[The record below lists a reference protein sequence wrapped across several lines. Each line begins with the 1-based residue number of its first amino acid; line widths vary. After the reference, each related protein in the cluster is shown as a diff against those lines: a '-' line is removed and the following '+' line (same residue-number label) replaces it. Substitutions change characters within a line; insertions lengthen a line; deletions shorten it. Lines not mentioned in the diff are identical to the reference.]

1 LVAGQ
6 SLAFRAA
13 GATNIVPSTESNDP
27 DLDSLRRQL
36 QESQD
41 RFRTLTENA
50 FDLICEIDE
59 RGVYRY
65 LSPNHRQVLGWDVDA
80 LVGQD
85 ALNFIHPDQRQFI
98 EQRLAQAVREGSG
111 CVEVQVQAANGEY
124 RWFETTGQSY
134 RTAGGELRFVVISRD
149 VTDRRAAQDRLRR
162 EQEYQRRLLALQDAD
177 RRLMAY
183 EIHDGLVQDL
193 YGAQLFLE
201 SVKVAGAFAA
211 DDAKAFKSAVELL
224 RGAIEEAR
232 RLING
237 LRPPI
242 LDERGLI
249 AALEHLAHDM
259 EQTWGVCIDFHAQV
273 QFDRLS
279 ATVENAVYRI
289 VQECLNNVQQH
300 SDTDRAQVELT
311 HEGNWLRVAVSD
323 RGKGFDP
330 AEVSSNRY
338 GLAGIRER
346 TRLLGGE
353 AQIDSRPGAGVTVVV
368 RLPLFDL
375 DPLGLDP
382 PSKEDNAV
390 E

>member
-1 LVAGQ
+1 
-6 SLAFRAA
+6 
-13 GATNIVPSTESNDP
+13 
-27 DLDSLRRQL
+27 
-36 QESQD
+36 
-41 RFRTLTENA
+41 
-50 FDLICEIDE
+50 
-59 RGVYRY
+59 
-65 LSPNHRQVLGWDVDA
+65 
-80 LVGQD
+80 
-85 ALNFIHPDQRQFI
+85 
-98 EQRLAQAVREGSG
+98 
-111 CVEVQVQAANGEY
+111 
-124 RWFETTGQSY
+124 
-134 RTAGGELRFVVISRD
+134 
-149 VTDRRAAQDRLRR
+149 VTDRRASEDRLRR

-201 SVKVAGAFAA
+201 SINVANALLSE
-211 DDAKAFKSAVELL
+211 DEKAYNSAVQLL

-259 EQTWGVCIDFHAQV
+259 EQTWGVHIDFHADV
-273 QFDRLS
+273 HFDHLS

-300 SDTDRAQVELT
+300 AESDRAQVRLT
-311 HEGNWLRVAVSD
+311 QEDNRLRIEVSD
-323 RGKGFDP
+323 AGKGFDP
-330 AEVSSNRY
+330 ALVPSQRY
-338 GLAGIRER
+338 GLTGIRER
-346 TRLLGGE
+346 ARLLGGE
-353 AQIDSRPGAGVTVVV
+353 AQIDSRPGAGVRVTV

-382 PSKEDNAV
+382 PLSKNDPA
-390 E
+390 